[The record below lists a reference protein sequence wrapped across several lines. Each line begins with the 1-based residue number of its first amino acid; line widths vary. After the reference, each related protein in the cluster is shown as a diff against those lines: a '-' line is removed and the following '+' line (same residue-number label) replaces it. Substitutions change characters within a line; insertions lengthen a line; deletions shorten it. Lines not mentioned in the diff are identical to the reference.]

1 MDVAVVAHRKKSVD
15 GGLPEL
21 REVLSRYG
29 FANPLWYEVP
39 KSKKAPKY
47 VKRAIEEGADRVFVW
62 GGDGTVQ
69 RALDVLAGSD
79 VPMAVIPAGTG
90 NLFASNLGIPANIEE
105 AVRIGLSEQIRP
117 IDVGR
122 VNGERFGVMAG
133 VGADALMIEEAD
145 GSLKDRLGRGAYVLT
160 GVRTLADASVK
171 ARVTVDGSK
180 FYSGTAGC
188 VLVGNVGR
196 VLGGVDA
203 FDDASPT
210 DGRLDVAVVTA
221 TSPAQW
227 ARVLSRAVAGTTAKA
242 KYVEMTAARKI
253 DIELKS
259 RRLYQVDGGDR
270 DKVKRLKIRIE
281 PAALRVCV
289 PLDSDARGSS

>member
-1 MDVAVVAHRKKSVD
+1 MKVAVVAHRKKTLG
-15 GGLPEL
+15 GGLAEL
-21 REVLSRYG
+21 REVLARYG
-29 FANPLWYEVP
+29 ITDPAWYEVP
-39 KSKKAPKY
+39 KSKKAPKQ
-47 VKRAIEEGADRVFVW
+47 VKKALSEGVDRVFVW

-69 RALDVLAGSD
+69 RALDVLAGTKI
-79 VPMAVIPAGTG
+79 PMAVLPAGTG
-90 NLFASNLGIPANIEE
+90 NLFASNLGIPIDLEE
-105 AVRIGLSEQIRP
+105 AVRIGIAGP
-117 IDVGR
+117 IGEVDIGR

-160 GVRTLADASVK
+160 GARTFTDASVDV
-171 ARVTVDGSK
+171 RVTVDGAK
-180 FYSGTAGC
+180 YYKGEAGC
-188 VLVGNVGR
+188 VIVGNVGR
-196 VLGGVDA
+196 ILGGIDA

-221 TSPAQW
+221 TNATQW
-227 ARVLSRAVAGTTAKA
+227 ARVLTRAVAGTTSKA

-270 DKVKRLKIRIE
+270 SKVKKLKVRVE
-281 PAALRVCV
+281 PGALQVCL
-289 PLDSDARGSS
+289 PDAKISS

>member
-1 MDVAVVAHRKKSVD
+1 
-15 GGLPEL
+15 
-21 REVLSRYG
+21 
-29 FANPLWYEVP
+29 VP
-39 KSKKAPKY
+39 KSRKAPKY
-47 VKRAIEEGADRVFVW
+47 VKRAITEGADRVFVW

-69 RALDVLAGSD
+69 RALDVLAGTD
-79 VPMAVIPAGTG
+79 IPMAVLPAGTG
-90 NLFASNLGIPANIEE
+90 NLFASNLGIPTDIEQ
-105 AVRIGLSEQIRP
+105 AVRIGLSSHIRA

-145 GSLKDRLGRGAYVLT
+145 GTLKDRLGRGAYVFT

-171 ARVTVDGSK
+171 VRVTVDGSK

-203 FDDASPT
+203 FDNASPT

-221 TSPAQW
+221 TRPTQW
-227 ARVLSRAVAGTTAKA
+227 ARVLSRAVVGTTAKA

-253 DIELKS
+253 DVELKS

-270 DKVKRLKIRIE
+270 DKVKRLKIRVE

-289 PLDSDARGSS
+289 PEPREQEDSS